1 MLPIIAGIV
10 TSLIQNNLP
19 KVADAVINKG
29 LDYVQDKTGIKIETE
44 DTAEGIRI
52 KAESLKEIE
61 VAAQKHE
68 EFMTEQ
74 SNANTANARQMQEAA
89 LKQDDTFS
97 KRYVYYLA
105 SFWSAVTTVYLFCVT
120 FITLPESGVRFADA
134 AQGFLLGTVVATLMN
149 YFFGSTLNSQK
160 KTELLAK
167 K

>member
-44 DTAEGIRI
+44 DTPEGIRI
-52 KAESLKEIE
+52 QAENLKEIE
-61 VAAQKHE
+61 AAAQKYE
-68 EFMTEQ
+68 EFMTEEA
-74 SNANTANARQMQEAA
+74 NKNTANARAMQEAA